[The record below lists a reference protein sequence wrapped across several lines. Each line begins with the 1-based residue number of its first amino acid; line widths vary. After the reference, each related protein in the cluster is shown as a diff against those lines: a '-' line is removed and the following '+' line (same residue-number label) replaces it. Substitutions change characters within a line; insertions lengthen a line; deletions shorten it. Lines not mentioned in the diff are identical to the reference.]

1 MLVRNYKN
9 VLSLSHL
16 NCISSDQMC
25 VRYIFQAIYKLTF
38 STESAQDRG
47 TVYYYRNLLNARDVK
62 GKVKNAYR
70 PHKMLYYT
78 ILDAMCL
85 LLFLEELNFDVDSDI
100 PLPSHFKDL
109 TNDEKIQWL
118 NEICSKI
125 LKKYFFDE
133 SSDVCEEL
141 REITG
146 NPDHPENYWVQNF
159 EDGRIQCHF
168 CPKTYAYVGSL
179 KAHESKM
186 HNITIGKQSKVSK
199 QKDTKA
205 DQLQDY
211 SLMLFKLVMLHKNL
225 DSAVDMGDGERSVR
239 STKYEL
245 PIYNKTNKTKYSIGS
260 IHLTAMTSG
269 LLPATQEERL
279 KANRFINLQGGRNH
293 NIALDEFVEM
303 LNRDSKVA
311 CSGHQ
316 TEDSIVQHSKEYPHI
331 VNIAK
336 HYDVISDIKGKK
348 GFHHLPSYKQDVRK
362 VLKDLQEINILEH
375 TPKRLLKCKGLTTER
390 NPFNNAYQ
398 GLSAMIHRHRPSF
411 PFRRLRNPHI

>member
-47 TVYYYRNLLNARDVK
+47 PVYYYRNLLNARDVK

-109 TNDEKIQWL
+109 TNNEKIQWL

-146 NPDHPENYWVQNF
+146 NPDHLENYW
-159 EDGRIQCHF
+159 G
-168 CPKTYAYVGSL
+168 
-179 KAHESKM
+179 
-186 HNITIGKQSKVSK
+186 
-199 QKDTKA
+199 TK
-205 DQLQDY
+205 
-211 SLMLFKLVMLHKNL
+211 F
-225 DSAVDMGDGERSVR
+225 
-239 STKYEL
+239 
-245 PIYNKTNKTKYSIGS
+245 
-260 IHLTAMTSG
+260 
-269 LLPATQEERL
+269 
-279 KANRFINLQGGRNH
+279 
-293 NIALDEFVEM
+293 
-303 LNRDSKVA
+303 
-311 CSGHQ
+311 
-316 TEDSIVQHSKEYPHI
+316 
-331 VNIAK
+331 
-336 HYDVISDIKGKK
+336 
-348 GFHHLPSYKQDVRK
+348 
-362 VLKDLQEINILEH
+362 
-375 TPKRLLKCKGLTTER
+375 
-390 NPFNNAYQ
+390 
-398 GLSAMIHRHRPSF
+398 
-411 PFRRLRNPHI
+411 